1 MKGGRKILM
10 NQEDAINIT
19 HIALPVLF
27 IHISLQK
34 VVNIG
39 QICFIVL
46 GKKYKV
52 CGRRL
57 EMTPVE
63 FANKYL
69 SPPERVRYIKNIS
82 SDNWMLDSFNYNL
95 QKHDFIE
102 NGFEWNRTPEGIN
115 YWHKIKHAVRKRKV
129 GWFNDTT
136 RIRR

>member
-1 MKGGRKILM
+1 MKGGRKILI

-19 HIALPVLF
+19 NIALPVLF

-69 SPPERVRYIKNIS
+69 SPPERHRYIHNVVKGKWFGKHESRTMKACYFINDGFDWES
-82 SDNWMLDSFNYNL
+82 S
-95 QKHDFIE
+95 
-102 NGFEWNRTPEGIN
+102 PEGYS
-115 YWHKIKHAVRKRKV
+115 YWYKLQCKVRKRKV
-129 GWFNDTT
+129 GWFNDST